1 MICQRLINLMNK
13 ADANLIYMADILLPE
28 TPESTLFIWILLL
41 LAMTIIVLLLYL
53 WQLHRQPLNRLKR
66 QLKQGT
72 LSSRETAHQLVK
84 LIPENNE
91 LRHQLDQL
99 RFCRQT
105 PDHTQLLKLLNKVKN
120 V

>member
-1 MICQRLINLMNK
+1 MNK

-28 TPESTLFIWILLL
+28 TAESAIPIWILLL
-41 LAMTIIVLLLYL
+41 LSMTIIILLLYL

-66 QLKQGT
+66 QLEQGS
-72 LSSRETAHQLVK
+72 LSSRETAHQLAK

-99 RFCRQT
+99 RFCRQA
-105 PDHTQLLKLLNKVKN
+105 PNHTQLLNLLNKVKN
-120 V
+120 D